1 MHLIG
6 ELMKH
11 RSLIGPS
18 LGIYTGTGASHSWLW
33 FVDLFEKAGFFDLT
47 FLDEFDLQEGG
58 LDELDGFATAGG
70 DTFALA
76 EALGMRG
83 AEQLGRFVENGG
95 IYLGSCAG
103 AYLPMRSSKAPLDQF
118 NFVDV
123 KITNLTSALPTPQH
137 KASKFCTAYG
147 CRFVFHPVRET
158 VTLTINEKSPGTGS
172 LINAPLYGGPGMIAA
187 GNAQVLA
194 AYQGFTDKTIFLVDR
209 RLAEKTLI
217 GTAAAVRQEKGRG
230 VFYLFGPHFEHPR
243 HPDANRFLLD
253 AIKEEMDRNPAGM
266 EKPAFWRRNA
276 RPQASKVLVRD
287 VKRELSNARIVAA
300 GLEMLPLQWR
310 IGEKIYEPI
319 KIRVFLESLWQRIR
333 YLEKVG
339 LLWITLGSEEKL
351 KRLAVDITMIIRALK
366 HRIDDDLD
374 ATHQAKTLFHCLQG
388 LSKAF
393 LQLYFDTRAAE
404 ALCELAP
411 FTPIPGELN

>member
-1 MHLIG
+1 M
-6 ELMKH
+6 EN
-11 RSLIGPS
+11 RPFIGPS

-47 FLDEFDLQEGG
+47 FLDEIDVRRGG
-58 LDELDGFATAGG
+58 LDGLDGFATAGG

-76 EALGMRG
+76 EALGPRG
-83 AEQLGRFVENGG
+83 AEQLARFVENGG

-103 AYLPMRSSKAPLDQF
+103 AYLPMRSSKIPLDQF

-123 KITNLTSALPTPQH
+123 RITNLTSALPTPQRM
-137 KASKFCTAYG
+137 AGKFCTAYG

-158 VTLTINEKSPGTGS
+158 VTLVIDGKSPAAGS
-172 LINAPLYGGPGMIAA
+172 LIDAPLYGGPGMIAA
-187 GNAQVLA
+187 GDAQVLA
-194 AYQGFTDKTIFLVDR
+194 NYQGFTDKTLFLTDR

-243 HPDANRFLLD
+243 YPEANRFLLD
-253 AIKEEMDRNPAGM
+253 AIKEEMDRKPVGT
-266 EKPAFWRRNA
+266 EKPTFWRRNA
-276 RPQASKVLVRD
+276 RPSKAGKALVRD

-310 IGEKIYEPI
+310 IGEKIYEPT
-319 KIRVFLESLWQRIR
+319 KIRVFLDSLWRRIR
-333 YLEKVG
+333 PLEKADHVHFTPG
-339 LLWITLGSEEKL
+339 CDAKML
-351 KRLAVDITMIIRALK
+351 RLALEITETIRTMK
-366 HRIDDDLD
+366 HRIDENLD
-374 ATHQAKTLFHCLQG
+374 ATPQAKELFHRLQG

-404 ALCELAP
+404 AMSDFAS

>member
-1 MHLIG
+1 M
-6 ELMKH
+6 EN
-11 RSLIGPS
+11 RPLIGPG

-47 FLDEFDLQEGG
+47 FLDEFDLQEGA
-58 LDELDGFATAGG
+58 LDGLDGFATAGG

-76 EALGMRG
+76 AALGPRG
-83 AEQLGRFVENGG
+83 AQQLSRFVENGG

-103 AYLPMRSSKAPLDQF
+103 AYLPMRSSKVPLDRF

-123 KITNLTSALPTPQH
+123 KITNLTSALPTPQRM
-137 KASKFCTAYG
+137 AGKFCTAYG
-147 CRFVFHPVRET
+147 CRFVFHPVREA
-158 VTLTINEKSPGTGS
+158 VTLAINGNSPAAGS
-172 LINAPLYGGPGMIAA
+172 LIDAPLYGGPGMVAA
-187 GNAQVLA
+187 GDARVLA
-194 AYQGFTDKTIFLVDR
+194 AYQGFTDKTLFLVDR

-243 HPDANRFLLD
+243 YPEANRFLLD
-253 AIKEEMDRNPAGM
+253 AIGEEMDRKPAGI
-266 EKPAFWRRNA
+266 EKPTFWRRNA
-276 RPQASKVLVRD
+276 RSRAGQSLIRD

-300 GLEMLPLQWR
+300 GLEMLPIQWR
-310 IGEKIYEPI
+310 IGEKIYEPT
-319 KIRVFLESLWQRIR
+319 KIRVFLESLWRRTR
-333 YLEKVG
+333 YLEKAGRVRM
-339 LLWITLGSEEKL
+339 TPGSDEKL
-351 KRLAVDITMIIRALK
+351 KRLGVDVTGIIRTLK
-366 HRIDDDLD
+366 HQVDDGLD
-374 ATHQAKTLFHCLQG
+374 ATPQATALFRRLQG

-404 ALCELAP
+404 AMGALAP